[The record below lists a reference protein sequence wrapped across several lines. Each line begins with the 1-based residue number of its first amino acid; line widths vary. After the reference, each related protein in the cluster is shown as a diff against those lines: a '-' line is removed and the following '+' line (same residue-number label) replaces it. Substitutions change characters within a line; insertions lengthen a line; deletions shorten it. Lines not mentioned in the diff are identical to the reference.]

1 MHVSVLL
8 CRVVKGKKSHQNTVY
23 NSVHWLS
30 NFHRGECTAMF
41 RYFINFCLFI
51 SAKCGISVV
60 QCSHD
65 GVRTLW
71 RTCD

>member
-23 NSVHWLS
+23 RSVHWLS

-51 SAKCGISVV
+51 SC
-60 QCSHD
+60 
-65 GVRTLW
+65 
-71 RTCD
+71 